1 MIQALI
7 TRGVHIPAPEA
18 IVLENIDIERIKPGV
33 TLYPGTV
40 LRGPKTYIGKN
51 ATIGLGGGAFI
62 DNAQIGER
70 AQIMQGVYRNCTML
84 ADVVVR
90 NGAEIREGTLLE
102 EGVEL
107 GHTVGLKQ
115 TIMLS
120 HVVAGSL
127 INFCD
132 ALMAGGT
139 SRKNHSEIGSCMAL
153 YNFTPQ
159 GDKFA
164 SCFGDAE
171 NGVFLKQKPI
181 FIGGQTQ
188 IVSPVKIG
196 YGSVIAAGSKLTQNV
211 DNDQLIVKSPT
222 DLQTQ
227 FDAEAIYA
235 PDRKILATQHYIYQ
249 LKILRHWYLNV
260 RLKLYAGTE
269 QEILMTAALGQI
281 ESGLEERQ
289 KRLQKFINKLP
300 KSLNVHEKSGN
311 IKQVQTHQTALNL
324 AQKEIELSPDSPF
337 MQHNFDD
344 IVTQLKSHISQGL
357 SYPEAVS
364 RLLFS

>member
-1 MIQALI
+1 MIQTLI
-7 TRGVHIPAPEA
+7 ARGVHIPAPAA
-18 IVLENIDIERIKPGV
+18 IVLENIGIEQIKPGV

-51 ATIGLGGGAFI
+51 AVIGLGGGAFI

-70 AQIMQGVYRNCTML
+70 AQIMQGVYRQCTL
-84 ADVVVR
+84 LDDVVVR

-164 SCFGDAE
+164 SLFGDIE
-171 NGVFLKQKPI
+171 KGIFLKQPPI
-181 FIGGQTQ
+181 FVGGQTQ
-188 IVSPVKIG
+188 IVSPVEVG
-196 YGSVIAAGSKLTQNV
+196 YGSVIAAGSKITRNLESKQIIAQSQANF
-211 DNDQLIVKSPT
+211 QAE
-222 DLQTQ
+222 
-227 FDAEAIYA
+227 FDPEMIYA
-235 PDRKILATQHYIYQ
+235 PDHKLRVTQHYIYQ
-249 LKILRHWYLNV
+249 LKLLQYWYQNV
-260 RLKLYAGTE
+260 RLKLFTGTDKE
-269 QEILMTAALGQI
+269 FLMLSALERIQ
-281 ESGLEERQ
+281 SGIDERQ
-289 KRLQKFINKLP
+289 KRLKKFVEKLP
-300 KSLNVHEKSGN
+300 KSLELHQKNGN
-311 IKQVQTHQTALNL
+311 LKQIQAHQTAMELSANP
-324 AQKEIELSPDSPF
+324 IELNANDAF
-337 MQHNFDD
+337 MQHDFEA
-344 IVTQLKSHISQGL
+344 IVTHLRTLIRQGK
-357 SYPEAVS
+357 SYPEAMS
-364 RLLFS
+364 LLADV